1 MKSIKKLICMLF
13 MLVLSITNV
22 NAANEKGT
30 ITINKAIV
38 NEEYNIYKVLDLET
52 YDKVNKHYI
61 YRAASDLET
70 DWETFLDGAT
80 DYLEARNENGDKY
93 YVWKDGVD
101 KSKAKEFAEKAY
113 KYAKDNNIT
122 PTKTK
127 KATSTSVVFDKLDLG
142 YYLVDSSV
150 GALLHLTTTNPSATV
165 NEKNTLNPNVDK
177 NVLENN
183 STGEYGKENDDMIGS
198 TISYK
203 TTITTGAGYGNY
215 VLYDVM
221 DIGLTFNVN
230 SVVVKIG
237 DEVVDSKNYTV
248 KTDVT
253 SYTFVIEFNDEFILK
268 QPKNTNIDVYYT
280 ATLNKD
286 ATVEGKGNV
295 NETYLEYGNKTET
308 KHSKTTT
315 YTYAFDLVKTNKE
328 GKELTGAEFILLDKY
343 GNKIKV
349 VLKDEETKTY
359 RIATG
364 NEIGVNIKAG
374 KATIEG
380 LDKDS
385 YKLEEVVSPE
395 GYNKLTSPVEFRVD
409 GKPNITVI
417 ERTLVEVI
425 NYTGSELPETGGIGT
440 KLFITSGLSLVLIC
454 GLVLVTKL
462 RLYKNI

>member
-13 MLVLSITNV
+13 MLVLSVVNV
-22 NAANEKGT
+22 SAAEKGT

-38 NEEYNIYKVLDLET
+38 NESYNIYKVLDLET
-52 YDKVNKHYI
+52 YDKVNNHYI
-61 YRAASDLET
+61 YRAASG
-70 DWETFLDGAT
+70 WETFLDGAT

-101 KSKAKEFAEKAY
+101 KSRAKEFAEKAY

-122 PTKTK
+122 PTMTK
-127 KATSTSVVFDKLDLG
+127 KATSTSVVFDNLDLG

-150 GALLHLTTTNPSATV
+150 GALLHLTTTNPTATV

-177 NVLENN
+177 NVLEN
-183 STGEYGKENDDMIGS
+183 STGVYGKENDDMIGS
-198 TISYK
+198 TINYK
-203 TTITTGAGYGNY
+203 STITTGAGYGSY
-215 VLYDVM
+215 VLYDKM
-221 DIGLTFNVN
+221 DKGLTFNVN

-237 DEVVDSKNYTV
+237 DDVVEANNYV
-248 KTDVT
+248 AKTNVT
-253 SYTFVIEFNDEFILK
+253 DYTFVIEFNDEFILK

-286 ATVEGKGNV
+286 ATIEGDGNI
-295 NETYLEYGNKTET
+295 NETFLKYGNNITTDKKKTI
-308 KHSKTTT
+308 T
-315 YTYAFDLVKTNKE
+315 YTYAFEIIKTNKE
-328 GKELTGAEFILLDKY
+328 GVELTGAEFILLDKL
-343 GNKIKV
+343 GNEIKV
-349 VLKDEETKTY
+349 ILKDEETKTY

-385 YKLEEVVSPE
+385 YKLKEVVSPE
-395 GYNKLTSPVEFRVD
+395 GYNKLTSPVEFSVN
-409 GKPNITVI
+409 GKTNVTII
-417 ERTLVEVI
+417 ERTRVNVI

>member
-38 NEEYNIYKVLDLET
+38 NESYNIYKVLDLET
-52 YDKVNKHYI
+52 YDKVNNHYI
-61 YRAASDLET
+61 YRAAKG
-70 DWETFLDGAT
+70 WETFLDGAT

-101 KSKAKEFAEKAY
+101 KAKAKEFAEKAY
-113 KYAKDNNIT
+113 KYAKDKDNNIT
-122 PTKTK
+122 PTMTK
-127 KATSTSVVFDKLDLG
+127 NATSTSVKFENLELG

-150 GALLHLTTTNPSATV
+150 GALLHLTTTNPTASV

-177 NVLENN
+177 NVLEN
-183 STGEYGKENDDMIGS
+183 STGKYGKENDDMIGS

-221 DIGLTFNVN
+221 DIGLTFNDN

-237 DEVVDSKNYTV
+237 NEVVDNTNYTV
-248 KTDVT
+248 KTDVKG
-253 SYTFVIEFNDEFILK
+253 YTFVIEFEDEFIAK

-286 ATVEGKGNV
+286 AVVEGEGNV

-308 KHSKTTT
+308 EHSKTTT

-328 GKELTGAEFILLDKY
+328 GKELTGAEFILLDK
-343 GNKIKV
+343 NDKEIKV
-349 VLKDEETKTY
+349 ILKDKDKNIY

-364 NEIGVNIKAG
+364 DEEGVNIKVG
-374 KATIEG
+374 HATIEG

-385 YKLEEVVSPE
+385 YKLKEVVSPE
-395 GYNKLTSPVEFRVD
+395 GYNKLTSPVEFTVN
-409 GKPNITVI
+409 GKTSTTI
-417 ERTLVEVI
+417 ERPEVNVI

-440 KLFITSGLSLVLIC
+440 KLFITSGLTLVIIC

>member
-13 MLVLSITNV
+13 MLVLSVVNV
-22 NAANEKGT
+22 SAAEKGT

-38 NEEYNIYKVLDLET
+38 NESYNIYKVLDLET
-52 YDKVNKHYI
+52 YDKVNNHYI
-61 YRAASDLET
+61 YRAASG
-70 DWETFLDGAT
+70 WEAFLDGAT

-113 KYAKDNNIT
+113 KYAKDNNNNIT

-127 KATSTSVVFDKLDLG
+127 KATSTSVVFDDLDLG

-150 GALLHLTTTNPSATV
+150 GALLHLTTTNPTAIV

-177 NVLENN
+177 NVLEN

-221 DIGLTFNVN
+221 DKGLTFNSN
-230 SVVVKIG
+230 SVIVKIG
-237 DEVVDSKNYTV
+237 DALVDANNYTV

-253 SYTFVIEFNDEFILK
+253 GYTFVIEFKDEFILK

-295 NETYLEYGNKTET
+295 NETCLEYGNKTKT
-308 KHSKTTT
+308 DSSKTTT
-315 YTYAFDLVKTNKE
+315 YTYAFNLVKTNKD
-328 GKELTGAEFILLDKY
+328 GVELTGAEFKLLDKD
-343 GNKIKV
+343 GKEIKV
-349 VLKDEETKTY
+349 VLKGEESNTY
-359 RIATG
+359 RIAIG
-364 NEIGVNIKAG
+364 DEEGVNIKVG
-374 KATIEG
+374 HATIEG

-385 YKLEEVVSPE
+385 YKLKEVVSPE
-395 GYNKLTSPVEFRVD
+395 GYNKLTSPVEFTVN
-409 GKPNITVI
+409 GKTSTTI
-417 ERTLVEVI
+417 ERPEVNVI

-440 KLFITSGLSLVLIC
+440 KLFITSGLTLVLIC

>member
-13 MLVLSITNV
+13 MLVLSVVNV
-22 NAANEKGT
+22 SAAEKGT

-38 NEEYNIYKVLDLET
+38 NESYNIYKVLDLET
-52 YDKVNKHYI
+52 YDKVNNHYI
-61 YRAASDLET
+61 YRAASG
-70 DWETFLDGAT
+70 WETFLDGAT

-101 KSKAKEFAEKAY
+101 KSRAKEFAEKAY
-113 KYAKDNNIT
+113 KYVKDNNIT
-122 PTKTK
+122 PTMTK
-127 KATSTSVVFDKLDLG
+127 KATSTSVVFDNLDLG

-150 GALLHLTTTNPSATV
+150 GALLHLTTTNPTATV

-177 NVLENN
+177 NVLEN
-183 STGEYGKENDDMIGS
+183 STGVYGKENDDIIGS
-198 TISYK
+198 TINYK
-203 TTITTGAGYGNY
+203 STITTGAGYGSY
-215 VLYDVM
+215 VLYDKM
-221 DIGLTFNVN
+221 DKGLTFNVN
-230 SVVVKIG
+230 SVIVKIG
-237 DEVVDSKNYTV
+237 DDVVDANNYVV
-248 KTDVT
+248 KTNVT
-253 SYTFVIEFNDEFILK
+253 DYTFVIEFNDEFILK

-286 ATVEGKGNV
+286 ATIEGDGNI
-295 NETYLEYGNKTET
+295 NETFLKYGNNIET
-308 KHSKTTT
+308 DKKRTIT
-315 YTYAFDLVKTNKE
+315 YTYAFDIIKTNKE
-328 GKELTGAEFILLDKY
+328 GVELTGAEFKLLDKS
-343 GNKIKV
+343 GNEIKV
-349 VLKDEETKTY
+349 VLKDEVSNTY
-359 RIATG
+359 IVATG

-385 YKLEEVVSPE
+385 YKLKEVVSPE
-395 GYNKLTSPVEFRVD
+395 GYNKLTSPVEFSVN
-409 GKPNITVI
+409 GKTNVTII
-417 ERTLVEVI
+417 ERTRVNVI

>member
-13 MLVLSITNV
+13 MLVLSVVNV
-22 NAANEKGT
+22 SAAEKGT

-38 NEEYNIYKVLDLET
+38 NESYNIYKVLDLET
-52 YDKVNKHYI
+52 YDKVNNHYI
-61 YRAASDLET
+61 YRAASG
-70 DWETFLDGAT
+70 WETFLDGAT

-101 KSKAKEFAEKAY
+101 KSRAKEFAEKAY

-122 PTKTK
+122 PTMTK
-127 KATSTSVVFDKLDLG
+127 KANSTSVKFDNLDLG

-150 GALLHLTTTNPSATV
+150 GALLHLTTTNPTATV

-177 NVLENN
+177 NVLEN
-183 STGEYGKENDDMIGS
+183 STGVYGKENDDMIGS
-198 TISYK
+198 TINYK
-203 TTITTGAGYGNY
+203 STITTGAGYGSY
-215 VLYDVM
+215 ILYDKM
-221 DIGLTFNVN
+221 DKGLTFNVN

-237 DEVVDSKNYTV
+237 DDVVEANNYVV
-248 KTDVT
+248 KTNVT
-253 SYTFVIEFNDEFILK
+253 DYTFVIEFNDEFILK

-286 ATVEGKGNV
+286 ATIEGDGNI
-295 NETYLEYGNKTET
+295 NETFLKYGNNITTDKKKTI
-308 KHSKTTT
+308 T
-315 YTYAFDLVKTNKE
+315 YTYAFEIIKTNKE
-328 GKELTGAEFILLDKY
+328 GVELTGAEFILLDKL
-343 GNKIKV
+343 GNEIKV
-349 VLKDEETKTY
+349 ILKDEETKTY

-385 YKLEEVVSPE
+385 YKLKEVVSPE
-395 GYNKLTSPVEFRVD
+395 GYNKLTSPVEFSVN
-409 GKPNITVI
+409 GKTNDTI
-417 ERTLVEVI
+417 ERTRVNVI

>member
-13 MLVLSITNV
+13 MLVLSVVNV
-22 NAANEKGT
+22 SAAEKGT

-38 NEEYNIYKVLDLET
+38 NESYNIYKVLDLET
-52 YDKVNKHYI
+52 YDKVNNHYI
-61 YRAASDLET
+61 YRAASG
-70 DWETFLDGAT
+70 WETFLDGAT
-80 DYLEARNENGDKY
+80 DCLEARNENGDKY

-101 KSKAKEFAEKAY
+101 KSRAKEFAEKAY

-122 PTKTK
+122 PTMTK
-127 KATSTSVVFDKLDLG
+127 KATSTSVVFDNLDLG

-150 GALLHLTTTNPSATV
+150 GALLHLTTTNPTATV

-177 NVLENN
+177 NVLEN
-183 STGEYGKENDDMIGS
+183 STGVYGKENDDMIGS
-198 TISYK
+198 TINYK
-203 TTITTGAGYGNY
+203 STITTGAGYGSY
-215 VLYDVM
+215 VLYDKM
-221 DIGLTFNVN
+221 DKGLTFNVN

-237 DEVVDSKNYTV
+237 DDVVDVNNYVV
-248 KTDVT
+248 KTNVT
-253 SYTFVIEFNDEFILK
+253 DYTFVIEFNDEFILK

-286 ATVEGKGNV
+286 ATIEGDGNI
-295 NETYLEYGNKTET
+295 NETFLKYGNNITTDKKKTI
-308 KHSKTTT
+308 T
-315 YTYAFDLVKTNKE
+315 YTYAFEIIKTNKE
-328 GKELTGAEFILLDKY
+328 GVELTGAEFILLDKL
-343 GNKIKV
+343 GNEIKV
-349 VLKDEETKTY
+349 ILKDEETKTY
-359 RIATG
+359 RIATE

-385 YKLEEVVSPE
+385 YKLKEVVSPE
-395 GYNKLTSPVEFRVD
+395 GYNKLTSPVEFSVN
-409 GKPNITVI
+409 GKTNVTII
-417 ERTLVEVI
+417 ERTRVNVI

>member
-13 MLVLSITNV
+13 MLVLSVVNV
-22 NAANEKGT
+22 SAAEKGT

-38 NEEYNIYKVLDLET
+38 NESYNIYKVLDLET
-52 YDKVNKHYI
+52 YDNNHYI
-61 YRAASDLET
+61 YRAASR
-70 DWETFLDGAT
+70 WETFLDGAT

-122 PTKTK
+122 PTKTT
-127 KATSTSVVFDKLDLG
+127 KATSTSVVFDNLDLG

-150 GALLHLTTTNPSATV
+150 GALLHLTTTNPTAIV

-177 NVLENN
+177 NVLEN
-183 STGEYGKENDDMIGS
+183 STGEYGKQNDDIIGS
-198 TISYK
+198 TIKYK

-221 DIGLTFNVN
+221 DKGLTFNAN
-230 SVVVKIG
+230 SVEVKIG
-237 DEVVDSKNYTV
+237 DEVVESTNYTV

-253 SYTFVIEFNDEFILK
+253 GYTFVIEFKDEFILK

-286 ATVEGKGNV
+286 ATVEGDGNI
-295 NETYLEYGNKTET
+295 NETFLKYGNNIET
-308 KHSKTTT
+308 DKKRTIT
-315 YTYAFDLVKTNKE
+315 YTYAFEIIKTNKE
-328 GKELTGAEFILLDKY
+328 GVELTGAEFILLDKSD
-343 GNKIKV
+343 NEIKV
-349 VLKDEETKTY
+349 IKDEETKTY

-385 YKLEEVVSPE
+385 YKLKEVVSPE
-395 GYNKLTSPVEFRVD
+395 GYNKLTSPVEFRVN
-409 GKPNITVI
+409 GKTNVTII
-417 ERTLVEVI
+417 ERTLVNVI

>member
-1 MKSIKKLICMLF
+1 MKSIKKFICMLF
-13 MLVLSITNV
+13 MLVFSVVNV
-22 NAANEKGT
+22 SAAEKGT

-38 NEEYNIYKVLDLET
+38 NESYNIYKVLDLET
-52 YDKVNKHYI
+52 YDKVNNHYI
-61 YRAASDLET
+61 YRAASG
-70 DWETFLDGAT
+70 WETFLDGAT

-101 KSKAKEFAEKAY
+101 KSRTKEFAEKAY
-113 KYAKDNNIT
+113 KHAKDNNIT
-122 PTKTK
+122 PTITK
-127 KATSTSVVFDKLDLG
+127 KATSTSVVFDNLDLG

-150 GALLHLTTTNPSATV
+150 GALLHLTTTNPTATV

-177 NVLENN
+177 NVLEN
-183 STGEYGKENDDMIGS
+183 STGKYGKENDDMIGS

-221 DIGLTFNVN
+221 DKGLTFND
-230 SVVVKIG
+230 SVEVKIG
-237 DEVVDSKNYTV
+237 NALVDANNYEV
-248 KTDVT
+248 KTNVT
-253 SYTFVIEFNDEFILK
+253 GYTFVIEFNDEFILK

-286 ATVEGKGNV
+286 AIIEGAGNI
-295 NETYLEYGNKTET
+295 NETFLKYGNNIRTDKKKTI
-308 KHSKTTT
+308 T
-315 YTYAFDLVKTNKE
+315 YTYAFEIIKTNKE
-328 GKELTGAEFILLDKY
+328 GVELTGAEFKLLDKN
-343 GNKIKV
+343 GNEIKV
-349 VLKDEETKTY
+349 VLKDEVSNTY
-359 RIATG
+359 RVATG
-364 NEIGVNIKAG
+364 SEEGVTIKAG

-385 YKLEEVVSPE
+385 YKLKEVVSPE
-395 GYNKLTSPVEFRVD
+395 GYNKLTSPVEFRVN
-409 GKPNITVI
+409 GKTNVTII
-417 ERTLVEVI
+417 ERTLVNVI

>member
-13 MLVLSITNV
+13 MLVLSVVNV
-22 NAANEKGT
+22 SAAEKGT

-38 NEEYNIYKVLDLET
+38 NESYNIYKVLDLET
-52 YDKVNKHYI
+52 YDKVNNHYI
-61 YRAASDLET
+61 YRAASG
-70 DWETFLDGAT
+70 WETFLDGAT

-101 KSKAKEFAEKAY
+101 KSRAKEFAEKAY

-122 PTKTK
+122 PTMNK
-127 KATSTSVVFDKLDLG
+127 KATSTSVVFDNLDLG

-150 GALLHLTTTNPSATV
+150 GALLHLTTTNPTATV

-177 NVLENN
+177 NVLEN
-183 STGEYGKENDDMIGS
+183 STGVYGKENDDMIGS
-198 TISYK
+198 TINYK
-203 TTITTGAGYGNY
+203 STITTGAGYGSY
-215 VLYDVM
+215 VLYDKM
-221 DIGLTFNVN
+221 DKGLTFNVN

-237 DEVVDSKNYTV
+237 DDVVEANNYVV
-248 KTDVT
+248 KTNVT
-253 SYTFVIEFNDEFILK
+253 DYTFVIEFNDEFILK

-286 ATVEGKGNV
+286 AIIEGDGNK
-295 NETYLEYGNKTET
+295 NETFLKYGNNITTDKKKTI
-308 KHSKTTT
+308 T
-315 YTYAFDLVKTNKE
+315 YTYAFEIIKTNKE
-328 GKELTGAEFILLDKY
+328 GVELTGAEFILLDKL
-343 GNKIKV
+343 GNEIKV
-349 VLKDEETKTY
+349 ILKDEETKTY

-385 YKLEEVVSPE
+385 YKLKEVVSPE
-395 GYNKLTSPVEFRVD
+395 GYNKLTSPVEFSVN
-409 GKPNITVI
+409 GKTNDTI
-417 ERTLVEVI
+417 ERTRVNVI

>member
-13 MLVLSITNV
+13 MLVLSVVNV
-22 NAANEKGT
+22 SAAEKGT

-38 NEEYNIYKVLDLET
+38 NESYNIYKVLDLET
-52 YDKVNKHYI
+52 YDKVNNHYI
-61 YRAASDLET
+61 YRAASG
-70 DWETFLDGAT
+70 WETFLNGAT

-101 KSKAKEFAEKAY
+101 KSMAKEFAEKAY
-113 KYAKDNNIT
+113 KYAKDNIT
-122 PTKTK
+122 PTMTK
-127 KATSTSVVFDKLDLG
+127 KAISTSVVFDNLDLG

-150 GALLHLTTTNPSATV
+150 GALLHLTTTNPTATV

-177 NVLENN
+177 NVLEN
-183 STGEYGKENDDMIGS
+183 STGVYGKENDDMIGS
-198 TISYK
+198 TINYK
-203 TTITTGAGYGNY
+203 STITTGAGYGSY
-215 VLYDVM
+215 VLYDKM
-221 DIGLTFNVN
+221 DKGLTFNVN

-237 DEVVDSKNYTV
+237 DDVVDVNNYEV
-248 KTDVT
+248 KTNVT
-253 SYTFVIEFNDEFILK
+253 GYTFVVEFNNEFILK

-286 ATVEGKGNV
+286 ATIEGDGNI
-295 NETYLEYGNKTET
+295 NETFLKYGNNIETDKKKTI
-308 KHSKTTT
+308 T
-315 YTYAFDLVKTNKE
+315 YTYAFEIIKTNKE
-328 GKELTGAEFILLDKY
+328 GVELTGAEFKLLDKN
-343 GNKIKV
+343 GNEIKV
-349 VLKDEETKTY
+349 VLKDEVSNTY
-359 RIATG
+359 RVATG

-385 YKLEEVVSPE
+385 YKLKEVVSPE
-395 GYNKLTSPVEFRVD
+395 GYNKLTSPVEFRVN
-409 GKPNITVI
+409 GKTNVTII
-417 ERTLVEVI
+417 ERTLVNVI

>member
-13 MLVLSITNV
+13 MLVLSVVNV
-22 NAANEKGT
+22 SAAEKGT

-38 NEEYNIYKVLDLET
+38 NESYNIYKVLDLET
-52 YDKVNKHYI
+52 YDKVNNHYI
-61 YRAASDLET
+61 YRAASR
-70 DWETFLDGAT
+70 WETFLDGAT

-101 KSKAKEFAEKAY
+101 KSRAKEFAEKAY

-122 PTKTK
+122 PTMTQ
-127 KATSTSVVFDKLDLG
+127 KATSTSVVFDNLDLG

-150 GALLHLTTTNPSATV
+150 GALLHLTTTNPTATV

-177 NVLENN
+177 NVLEN

-198 TISYK
+198 TINYK
-203 TTITTGAGYGNY
+203 STITTGAGYGSY
-215 VLYDVM
+215 VLYDKM
-221 DIGLTFNVN
+221 DVGLTFNSN
-230 SVVVKIG
+230 SVIVKIG
-237 DEVVDSKNYTV
+237 DALVDTNNYVV
-248 KTDVT
+248 KTNVT
-253 SYTFVIEFNDEFILK
+253 GYTFVIEFNDEFILK

-286 ATVEGKGNV
+286 AIIEGDGNI
-295 NETYLEYGNKTET
+295 NETFLKYGNNITTDKKKTI
-308 KHSKTTT
+308 T
-315 YTYAFDLVKTNKE
+315 YTYAFEIIKTNKE
-328 GKELTGAEFILLDKY
+328 GVELTGAEFKLLDKN
-343 GNKIKV
+343 GNEIKV
-349 VLKDEETKTY
+349 VLKEEVSNTY
-359 RIATG
+359 RVATG

-385 YKLEEVVSPE
+385 YKLKEVVSPE
-395 GYNKLTSPVEFRVD
+395 GYNKLTSPVEFSVN
-409 GKPNITVI
+409 GKTNVTII
-417 ERTLVEVI
+417 ERTLVNVI

>member
-13 MLVLSITNV
+13 MLVLSVVNV
-22 NAANEKGT
+22 SAAEKGT

-38 NEEYNIYKVLDLET
+38 NESYNIYKVLDLET
-52 YDKVNKHYI
+52 YDKVNNHYI
-61 YRAASDLET
+61 YRAASG
-70 DWETFLDGAT
+70 WETFLDGAT

-101 KSKAKEFAEKAY
+101 KSRAKEFAEKAY
-113 KYAKDNNIT
+113 KYAKDNNNIT
-122 PTKTK
+122 PTMTK
-127 KATSTSVVFDKLDLG
+127 KANSTSVKFDNLDLG

-150 GALLHLTTTNPSATV
+150 GALLHLTTTNPTATV

-177 NVLENN
+177 NVLEN
-183 STGEYGKENDDMIGS
+183 STGVYGKENDDMIGS
-198 TISYK
+198 TINYK
-203 TTITTGAGYGNY
+203 STITTGAGYGSY
-215 VLYDVM
+215 VLYDKM
-221 DIGLTFNVN
+221 DKGLTFNVN

-237 DEVVDSKNYTV
+237 DDVVEANNYVV
-248 KTDVT
+248 KTNVT
-253 SYTFVIEFNDEFILK
+253 DYTFVIEFNDEFILK

-286 ATVEGKGNV
+286 AIIEGDGNI
-295 NETYLEYGNKTET
+295 NETFLKYGNNITTDKKKTI
-308 KHSKTTT
+308 T
-315 YTYAFDLVKTNKE
+315 YTYAFEIIKTNKE
-328 GKELTGAEFILLDKY
+328 GVELTGAEFILLDKL
-343 GNKIKV
+343 GNEIKV
-349 VLKDEETKTY
+349 ILKDEETKTY

-385 YKLEEVVSPE
+385 YKLKEVVSPE
-395 GYNKLTSPVEFRVD
+395 GYNKLTSPVEFSVN
-409 GKPNITVI
+409 GKTNDTI
-417 ERTLVEVI
+417 ERTRVNVI

>member
-13 MLVLSITNV
+13 MLVLSVVNV
-22 NAANEKGT
+22 SAAEKGT

-38 NEEYNIYKVLDLET
+38 NESYNIYKVLDLET
-52 YDKVNKHYI
+52 YDKVNNHYI
-61 YRAASDLET
+61 YRAASG
-70 DWETFLDGAT
+70 WETFLDGAT

-101 KSKAKEFAEKAY
+101 KSRAKEFAEKAY

-122 PTKTK
+122 PTMTK
-127 KATSTSVVFDKLDLG
+127 KATSTSVVFDNLDLG

-150 GALLHLTTTNPSATV
+150 GALLHLTTTNPTATV

-177 NVLENN
+177 NVLEN
-183 STGEYGKENDDMIGS
+183 STGVYGKENDDIIGS
-198 TISYK
+198 TINYK
-203 TTITTGAGYGNY
+203 STITTGAGYGSY
-215 VLYDVM
+215 VLYDKM
-221 DIGLTFNVN
+221 DKGLTFNVN

-237 DEVVDSKNYTV
+237 DDVVEANNYVV
-248 KTDVT
+248 KTNVT
-253 SYTFVIEFNDEFILK
+253 DYTFVIEFNDEFILK

-286 ATVEGKGNV
+286 ATIEGDGNI
-295 NETYLEYGNKTET
+295 NETFLKYGNNITTDKKKTI
-308 KHSKTTT
+308 T
-315 YTYAFDLVKTNKE
+315 YTYAFEIIKTNKE
-328 GKELTGAEFILLDKY
+328 GVELTGAEFILLDKL
-343 GNKIKV
+343 GNEIKV
-349 VLKDEETKTY
+349 ILKDEETKTY

-385 YKLEEVVSPE
+385 YKLKEVVSPE
-395 GYNKLTSPVEFRVD
+395 GYNKLTSPVEFSVN
-409 GKPNITVI
+409 GKTNVTII
-417 ERTLVEVI
+417 ERTRVNVI

>member
-13 MLVLSITNV
+13 MLVLSVVNV
-22 NAANEKGT
+22 SAAEKGT

-38 NEEYNIYKVLDLET
+38 NESYNIYKVLDLET
-52 YDKVNKHYI
+52 YDKVNNHYI
-61 YRAASDLET
+61 YRAASG
-70 DWETFLDGAT
+70 WETFLDGAT

-101 KSKAKEFAEKAY
+101 KSRAKEFAEKAY

-122 PTKTK
+122 PTMTK
-127 KATSTSVVFDKLDLG
+127 KATSTSVVFDNLDLG

-150 GALLHLTTTNPSATV
+150 GALLHLTTTNPTATV

-177 NVLENN
+177 NVLEN
-183 STGEYGKENDDMIGS
+183 STGVYGKENDDMIGS
-198 TISYK
+198 TINYK
-203 TTITTGAGYGNY
+203 STITTGAGYGSY
-215 VLYDVM
+215 VLYDKM
-221 DIGLTFNVN
+221 DKGLTFNIN

-237 DEVVDSKNYTV
+237 DDVVEANNYVV
-248 KTDVT
+248 KTNVT
-253 SYTFVIEFNDEFILK
+253 DYTFVIEFNDEFILK

-286 ATVEGKGNV
+286 ATIEGDGNI
-295 NETYLEYGNKTET
+295 NETFLKYGNNITTDKKKTI
-308 KHSKTTT
+308 T
-315 YTYAFDLVKTNKE
+315 YTYAFEIIKTNKE
-328 GKELTGAEFILLDKY
+328 GVELTGAEFILLDKL
-343 GNKIKV
+343 GNEIKV
-349 VLKDEETKTY
+349 ILKDEETKTY

-364 NEIGVNIKAG
+364 NEIGVNIKVG

-385 YKLEEVVSPE
+385 YKLKEVVSPE
-395 GYNKLTSPVEFRVD
+395 GYNKLTSPVEFSVN
-409 GKPNITVI
+409 GKTNDTI
-417 ERTLVEVI
+417 ERTRVNVI

>member
-13 MLVLSITNV
+13 MLVLSVVNV
-22 NAANEKGT
+22 SAAEKGT

-38 NEEYNIYKVLDLET
+38 NESYNIYKVLDLET
-52 YDKVNKHYI
+52 YDKVNNHYI
-61 YRAASDLET
+61 YRAASG
-70 DWETFLDGAT
+70 WETFLDGAT

-101 KSKAKEFAEKAY
+101 KSRAKEFAEKAY

-122 PTKTK
+122 PTMTK
-127 KATSTSVVFDKLDLG
+127 KANSTSVKFDNLDLG

-150 GALLHLTTTNPSATV
+150 GALLHLTTTNPTATV

-177 NVLENN
+177 NVLEN
-183 STGEYGKENDDMIGS
+183 STGVYGKENDDMIGS
-198 TISYK
+198 TINYK
-203 TTITTGAGYGNY
+203 STITTGAGYGSY
-215 VLYDVM
+215 VLYDKM
-221 DIGLTFNVN
+221 DKGLTFNVN
-230 SVVVKIG
+230 SVIVKIG
-237 DEVVDSKNYTV
+237 DDVVDANNYVV
-248 KTDVT
+248 KTNVT
-253 SYTFVIEFNDEFILK
+253 DYTFVIEFNDEFILK

-286 ATVEGKGNV
+286 AIIEGNGNK
-295 NETYLEYGNKTET
+295 NETFLKYGNNITTDKKKTI
-308 KHSKTTT
+308 T
-315 YTYAFDLVKTNKE
+315 YTYAFEIIKTNKE
-328 GKELTGAEFILLDKY
+328 GVELTGAEFILLDKL
-343 GNKIKV
+343 GNEIKV
-349 VLKDEETKTY
+349 ILKDEETKTY
-359 RIATG
+359 RIATE

-385 YKLEEVVSPE
+385 YKLKEVVSPE
-395 GYNKLTSPVEFRVD
+395 GYNKLTSPVEFSVN
-409 GKPNITVI
+409 GKTNDTI
-417 ERTLVEVI
+417 ERTRVNVI

>member
-13 MLVLSITNV
+13 MLVLSVVNV
-22 NAANEKGT
+22 SAAEKGT

-38 NEEYNIYKVLDLET
+38 NESYNIYKVLDLET
-52 YDKVNKHYI
+52 YDKVNNHYI
-61 YRAASDLET
+61 YRAASG
-70 DWETFLDGAT
+70 WETFLDGAT

-101 KSKAKEFAEKAY
+101 KSRAKEFAEKAY

-122 PTKTK
+122 PTMTQ
-127 KATSTSVVFDKLDLG
+127 KANSTSVKFDNLDLG

-150 GALLHLTTTNPSATV
+150 GALLHLTTTNPTATV

-177 NVLENN
+177 NVLEN
-183 STGEYGKENDDMIGS
+183 STGEYGKENDDIIGS
-198 TISYK
+198 TINYK
-203 TTITTGAGYGNY
+203 STITTGAGYGSY
-215 VLYDVM
+215 VLYDKM
-221 DIGLTFNVN
+221 DVGLTFNSN
-230 SVVVKIG
+230 SVIVKIG
-237 DEVVDSKNYTV
+237 DVVVDANNYVV
-248 KTDVT
+248 KTNVT
-253 SYTFVIEFNDEFILK
+253 GYTFVIEFNDEFILK

-286 ATVEGKGNV
+286 AIIEGDGNI
-295 NETYLEYGNKTET
+295 NETFLKYGNNITTDKKKTI
-308 KHSKTTT
+308 T
-315 YTYAFDLVKTNKE
+315 YTYAFEIIKTNKE
-328 GKELTGAEFILLDKY
+328 GVELTGAEFKLLDKN
-343 GNKIKV
+343 GNEIKV
-349 VLKDEETKTY
+349 VLKEEVSNTY
-359 RIATG
+359 RVATG

-385 YKLEEVVSPE
+385 YKLKEVVSPE
-395 GYNKLTSPVEFRVD
+395 GYNKLTSPVEFSVN
-409 GKPNITVI
+409 GKTNVTII
-417 ERTLVEVI
+417 ERTLVNVI

>member
-13 MLVLSITNV
+13 MLVLSVVNV
-22 NAANEKGT
+22 SAAEKGT

-38 NEEYNIYKVLDLET
+38 NESYNIYKVLDLET
-52 YDKVNKHYI
+52 YDKVNNHYI
-61 YRAASDLET
+61 YRAASG
-70 DWETFLDGAT
+70 WETFLDGAT

-101 KSKAKEFAEKAY
+101 KSRAKEFAEKAY

-122 PTKTK
+122 PTMTK
-127 KATSTSVVFDKLDLG
+127 KATSTSVVFDNLDLG

-150 GALLHLTTTNPSATV
+150 GALLHLTTTNPTATV

-177 NVLENN
+177 NVLEN
-183 STGEYGKENDDMIGS
+183 STGVYGKENDDMIGS
-198 TISYK
+198 TINYK
-203 TTITTGAGYGNY
+203 STITTGAGYGSY
-215 VLYDVM
+215 VLYDKM
-221 DIGLTFNVN
+221 DKGLTFNVN

-237 DEVVDSKNYTV
+237 DDVVEANNYVV
-248 KTDVT
+248 KTNVT
-253 SYTFVIEFNDEFILK
+253 DYTFVIEFNDEFILK

-286 ATVEGKGNV
+286 ATIEGDGNI
-295 NETYLEYGNKTET
+295 NETFLKYGNNITTDKKKTI
-308 KHSKTTT
+308 T
-315 YTYAFDLVKTNKE
+315 YTYAFEIIKTNKE
-328 GKELTGAEFILLDKY
+328 GVELTGAEFILLDKL
-343 GNKIKV
+343 GNEIKV
-349 VLKDEETKTY
+349 ILKDEETKTF
-359 RIATG
+359 RIATE

-385 YKLEEVVSPE
+385 YKLKEVVSPE
-395 GYNKLTSPVEFRVD
+395 GYNKLTSPVEFSVN
-409 GKPNITVI
+409 GKTNVTII
-417 ERTLVEVI
+417 ERTRVNVI

>member
-1 MKSIKKLICMLF
+1 MKSIKKFICMLF
-13 MLVLSITNV
+13 MLVLSVVNV
-22 NAANEKGT
+22 SAAEKGT

-38 NEEYNIYKVLDLET
+38 NESYNIYKVLDLET
-52 YDKVNKHYI
+52 YDKVNNHYI
-61 YRAASDLET
+61 YRAASG
-70 DWETFLDGAT
+70 WETFLDGAT

-101 KSKAKEFAEKAY
+101 KSRAKEFAEKAY
-113 KYAKDNNIT
+113 KYVKDNNNIT
-122 PTKTK
+122 PTFTK
-127 KATSTSVVFDKLDLG
+127 KATSTSVVFDNLDLG

-150 GALLHLTTTNPSATV
+150 GALLHLTTTNPTATV

-177 NVLENN
+177 NVLEN
-183 STGEYGKENDDMIGS
+183 STGKYGKENDDMIGS

-203 TTITTGAGYGNY
+203 TTITTGAGYGSY
-215 VLYDVM
+215 VLYDKM
-221 DIGLTFNVN
+221 DVGLTFNSN
-230 SVVVKIG
+230 SVIVKIG
-237 DEVVDSKNYTV
+237 DDVVDVNNYEV
-248 KTDVT
+248 KTNVT
-253 SYTFVIEFNDEFILK
+253 GYTFVVEFNNEFIFK

-286 ATVEGKGNV
+286 ATVEGDGNI
-295 NETYLEYGNKTET
+295 NETFLKYGNNIET
-308 KHSKTTT
+308 DKKRTIT
-315 YTYAFDLVKTNKE
+315 YTYAFDIIKTNKE
-328 GKELTGAEFILLDKY
+328 GVELTGAEFKLLDKS
-343 GNKIKV
+343 GNEIKV
-349 VLKDEETKTY
+349 VLKDEVSNTY
-359 RIATG
+359 IVATG

-385 YKLEEVVSPE
+385 YKLKEVVSPE
-395 GYNKLTSPVEFRVD
+395 GYNKLTKPVEFRVN
-409 GKPNITVI
+409 GKTNVTII
-417 ERTLVEVI
+417 ERTLVDVI

>member
-13 MLVLSITNV
+13 MLVLSVVNV
-22 NAANEKGT
+22 SAAEKGT

-38 NEEYNIYKVLDLET
+38 NESYNIYKVLDLET
-52 YDKVNKHYI
+52 YDKVNNHYI
-61 YRAASDLET
+61 YRAASG
-70 DWETFLDGAT
+70 WETFLDGAT

-101 KSKAKEFAEKAY
+101 KSMAKEFAEKAY

-122 PTKTK
+122 PTMTK
-127 KATSTSVVFDKLDLG
+127 KATSTSVVFDNLDLG

-150 GALLHLTTTNPSATV
+150 GALLHLTTTNPTATV

-177 NVLENN
+177 NVLEN
-183 STGEYGKENDDMIGS
+183 STGVYGKENDDMIGS
-198 TISYK
+198 TINYK
-203 TTITTGAGYGNY
+203 STITTGAGYGSY
-215 VLYDVM
+215 VLYDKM
-221 DIGLTFNVN
+221 DKGLTFNVN

-237 DEVVDSKNYTV
+237 DDVVNANNYVV
-248 KTDVT
+248 KTNVT
-253 SYTFVIEFNDEFILK
+253 DYTFVIEFNDEFILK

-286 ATVEGKGNV
+286 AIIEGDGNI
-295 NETYLEYGNKTET
+295 NETFLKYGNNITTDKKKTI
-308 KHSKTTT
+308 T
-315 YTYAFDLVKTNKE
+315 YTYAFEIIKTNKE
-328 GKELTGAEFILLDKY
+328 GVELTGAEFILLDKL
-343 GNKIKV
+343 GNEIKV
-349 VLKDEETKTY
+349 ILKDEETKTY

-385 YKLEEVVSPE
+385 YKLKEVVSPE
-395 GYNKLTSPVEFRVD
+395 GYNKLTSPVEFSVN
-409 GKPNITVI
+409 GKTNDTI
-417 ERTLVEVI
+417 ERTRVNVI

>member
-13 MLVLSITNV
+13 MLVLSVVNV
-22 NAANEKGT
+22 SAAEKGT

-38 NEEYNIYKVLDLET
+38 NESYNIYKVLDLET
-52 YDKVNKHYI
+52 YDKVNNHYI
-61 YRAASDLET
+61 YRAASG
-70 DWETFLDGAT
+70 WETFLDGAT

-101 KSKAKEFAEKAY
+101 KSRAKEFAEKAY

-122 PTKTK
+122 PTMTK
-127 KATSTSVVFDKLDLG
+127 KATSTSVVFDNLDLG

-150 GALLHLTTTNPSATV
+150 GALLHLTTTNPTATV

-177 NVLENN
+177 NVLEN
-183 STGEYGKENDDMIGS
+183 STGVYGKENDDMIGS
-198 TISYK
+198 TINYK
-203 TTITTGAGYGNY
+203 STITTGAGYGSY
-215 VLYDVM
+215 VLYDKM
-221 DIGLTFNVN
+221 DKGLTFNVN

-237 DEVVDSKNYTV
+237 DDVVEANNYVV
-248 KTDVT
+248 KTNVT
-253 SYTFVIEFNDEFILK
+253 DYTFVIEFNDEFILK

-286 ATVEGKGNV
+286 ATIEGDGNK
-295 NETYLEYGNKTET
+295 NETFLKYGNNITTDKKKTI
-308 KHSKTTT
+308 T
-315 YTYAFDLVKTNKE
+315 YTYAFEIIKTNKE
-328 GKELTGAEFILLDKY
+328 GVELTGAEFILLDKL
-343 GNKIKV
+343 GNEIKV
-349 VLKDEETKTY
+349 ILKDEETKTY

-385 YKLEEVVSPE
+385 YKLKEVVSPE
-395 GYNKLTSPVEFRVD
+395 GYNKLTSPVEFSVN
-409 GKPNITVI
+409 GKTNVTII
-417 ERTLVEVI
+417 ERTRVNVI

>member
-13 MLVLSITNV
+13 MLVLSVMNV
-22 NAANEKGT
+22 SAAELGT

-38 NEEYNIYKVLDLET
+38 NEEYKIYKVLDLET
-52 YDKVNKHYI
+52 YDKVNNHYI
-61 YRAASDLET
+61 YRATNEWKA
-70 DWETFLDGAT
+70 FLDEAT

-101 KSKAKEFAEKAY
+101 KAKAKEFAEKAY
-113 KYAKDNNIT
+113 KYAKDKNIT
-122 PTKTK
+122 PTMTK
-127 KATSTSVVFDKLDLG
+127 KANSTSVKFDNLDLG

-150 GALLHLTTTNPSATV
+150 GALLHLTTTNPTATV

-177 NVLENN
+177 TVLEN
-183 STGEYGKENDDMIGS
+183 STGEYGKENDDIIGS
-198 TISYK
+198 TINYK
-203 TTITTGAGYGNY
+203 STITTGAGYGSY
-215 VLYDVM
+215 VLYDKM
-221 DIGLTFNVN
+221 DAGLTFNSN
-230 SVVVKIG
+230 SVIVKIG
-237 DEVVDSKNYTV
+237 DDVVDVNNYEV
-248 KTDVT
+248 KTNVT
-253 SYTFVIEFNDEFILK
+253 GYTFVVEFNNEFIFK

-286 ATVEGKGNV
+286 ATVEGDGNI
-295 NETYLEYGNKTET
+295 NETFLKYGNNIET
-308 KHSKTTT
+308 DKKRTIT
-315 YTYAFDLVKTNKE
+315 YTYAFDIIKTNKE
-328 GKELTGAEFILLDKY
+328 GVELTGAEFILLDKSD
-343 GNKIKV
+343 NEIKV
-349 VLKDEETKTY
+349 IKDEETKTY

-385 YKLEEVVSPE
+385 YKLKEVVSPE
-395 GYNKLTSPVEFRVD
+395 GYNKLTSPVEFRVN
-409 GKPNITVI
+409 GKTNVTII
-417 ERTLVEVI
+417 ERTRVNVI

>member
-13 MLVLSITNV
+13 MLVLSVVNV
-22 NAANEKGT
+22 SAAEKGT

-38 NEEYNIYKVLDLET
+38 NESYNIYKVLDLET
-52 YDKVNKHYI
+52 YDKVNNHYI
-61 YRAASDLET
+61 YRAASG
-70 DWETFLDGAT
+70 WETFLDGAT

-101 KSKAKEFAEKAY
+101 KSRAKEFAEKAY

-122 PTKTK
+122 PTMTK
-127 KATSTSVVFDKLDLG
+127 KATSTSVVFDNLDLG

-150 GALLHLTTTNPSATV
+150 GALLHLTTTNPTATV

-177 NVLENN
+177 NVLEN
-183 STGEYGKENDDMIGS
+183 STGVYGKENDDMIGS
-198 TISYK
+198 TINYK
-203 TTITTGAGYGNY
+203 STITTGAGYGSY
-215 VLYDVM
+215 VLYDKM
-221 DIGLTFNVN
+221 DKGLTFNVN

-237 DEVVDSKNYTV
+237 DDVVEANNYVV
-248 KTDVT
+248 KTNVT
-253 SYTFVIEFNDEFILK
+253 DYTFVIEFNDEFILK

-286 ATVEGKGNV
+286 ATIEGDGNI
-295 NETYLEYGNKTET
+295 NETFLKYGNNITTDKKKTI
-308 KHSKTTT
+308 T
-315 YTYAFDLVKTNKE
+315 YTYAFEIIKTNKE
-328 GKELTGAEFILLDKY
+328 GVELTGAEFILLDKL
-343 GNKIKV
+343 GNEIKV
-349 VLKDEETKTY
+349 ILKDEETKTY
-359 RIATG
+359 RIATE

-385 YKLEEVVSPE
+385 YKLKEVVSPE
-395 GYNKLTSPVEFRVD
+395 GYNKLTSPVEFSVN
-409 GKPNITVI
+409 GKTNVTII
-417 ERTLVEVI
+417 ERTRVNVI

>member
-13 MLVLSITNV
+13 MLVLSVVNV
-22 NAANEKGT
+22 SAAEKGT

-38 NEEYNIYKVLDLET
+38 NESYNIYKVLDLET
-52 YDKVNKHYI
+52 YDKVNNHYI
-61 YRAASDLET
+61 YRAASG
-70 DWETFLDGAT
+70 WETFLNGAT

-101 KSKAKEFAEKAY
+101 KSMAKEFAEKAY
-113 KYAKDNNIT
+113 KYAKDNIT
-122 PTKTK
+122 PTMTK
-127 KATSTSVVFDKLDLG
+127 KAISTSVVFDNLDLG

-150 GALLHLTTTNPSATV
+150 GALLHLTTTNPTATV

-177 NVLENN
+177 NVLEN
-183 STGEYGKENDDMIGS
+183 STGVYGKENDDIIGS
-198 TISYK
+198 TINYK
-203 TTITTGAGYGNY
+203 STITTGAGYGSY
-215 VLYDVM
+215 VLYDKM
-221 DIGLTFNVN
+221 DKGLTFNVN

-237 DEVVDSKNYTV
+237 DEVVEANNYVV
-248 KTDVT
+248 KTNVT
-253 SYTFVIEFNDEFILK
+253 DYTFVIEFNDEFILK

-286 ATVEGKGNV
+286 AIIEGDGNK
-295 NETYLEYGNKTET
+295 NETFLKYGNNIETDKKKTI
-308 KHSKTTT
+308 T
-315 YTYAFDLVKTNKE
+315 YTYAFEIIKTNKE
-328 GKELTGAEFILLDKY
+328 GVELTGAEFILLDKL
-343 GNKIKV
+343 GNEIKV
-349 VLKDEETKTY
+349 ILKDEGTKTY

-385 YKLEEVVSPE
+385 YKLKEVVSPE
-395 GYNKLTSPVEFRVD
+395 GYNKLTSPVEFRVN
-409 GKPNITVI
+409 GKTNVTII
-417 ERTLVEVI
+417 ERTLVNVI

>member
-13 MLVLSITNV
+13 MLVLSVVNV
-22 NAANEKGT
+22 SAAEKGT

-38 NEEYNIYKVLDLET
+38 NESYNIYKVLDLET
-52 YDKVNKHYI
+52 YDKVNNHYI
-61 YRAASDLET
+61 YRAASG
-70 DWETFLDGAT
+70 WETFLDGAT

-101 KSKAKEFAEKAY
+101 KSRAKEFAEKAY

-122 PTKTK
+122 PTMTK
-127 KATSTSVVFDKLDLG
+127 KATSTSVVFDNLDLG

-150 GALLHLTTTNPSATV
+150 GALLHLTTTNPTATV

-177 NVLENN
+177 NVLEN
-183 STGEYGKENDDMIGS
+183 STGVYGKENDDIIGS
-198 TISYK
+198 TINYK
-203 TTITTGAGYGNY
+203 STITTGAGYGSY
-215 VLYDVM
+215 VLYDKM
-221 DIGLTFNVN
+221 DKGLTFNVN

-237 DEVVDSKNYTV
+237 DDVVEANNYVV
-248 KTDVT
+248 KTNVT
-253 SYTFVIEFNDEFILK
+253 DYTFVIEFNDEFILK

-286 ATVEGKGNV
+286 ATIEGDGNI
-295 NETYLEYGNKTET
+295 NETFLKYGNNITTDKKKTI
-308 KHSKTTT
+308 T
-315 YTYAFDLVKTNKE
+315 YTYAFEIIKTNKE
-328 GKELTGAEFILLDKY
+328 GVELTGAEFILLDKL
-343 GNKIKV
+343 GNEIKV
-349 VLKDEETKTY
+349 ILKDEGTKTY

-385 YKLEEVVSPE
+385 YKLKEVVSPE
-395 GYNKLTSPVEFRVD
+395 GYNKLTSPVEFSVN
-409 GKPNITVI
+409 GKTNDTI
-417 ERTLVEVI
+417 ERTRVNVI

>member
-13 MLVLSITNV
+13 MLILSVVNV
-22 NAANEKGT
+22 SAAEKGT

-38 NEEYNIYKVLDLET
+38 NESYNIYKVLDLET
-52 YDKVNKHYI
+52 YDKVNNHYI
-61 YRAASDLET
+61 YRAASG
-70 DWETFLDGAT
+70 WETFLDGAT

-101 KSKAKEFAEKAY
+101 KSRAKEFAEKAY

-122 PTKTK
+122 PTMTK
-127 KATSTSVVFDKLDLG
+127 KATSTSVVFDNLDLG

-150 GALLHLTTTNPSATV
+150 GALLHLTTTNPTATV

-177 NVLENN
+177 NVLEN
-183 STGEYGKENDDMIGS
+183 STGVYGKENDDMIGS
-198 TISYK
+198 TINYK
-203 TTITTGAGYGNY
+203 STITTGAGYGSY
-215 VLYDVM
+215 VLYDKM
-221 DIGLTFNVN
+221 DKGLTFNVN

-237 DEVVDSKNYTV
+237 DDVVDVNNYVV
-248 KTDVT
+248 KTNVT
-253 SYTFVIEFNDEFILK
+253 DYTFVIEFNDEFILK

-286 ATVEGKGNV
+286 ATIEGDGNI
-295 NETYLEYGNKTET
+295 NETFLKYGNNITTDKKKTI
-308 KHSKTTT
+308 T
-315 YTYAFDLVKTNKE
+315 YTYAFEIIKTNKE
-328 GKELTGAEFILLDKY
+328 GVELTGAEFILLDKL
-343 GNKIKV
+343 GNEIKV
-349 VLKDEETKTY
+349 ILKDEETKTY

-364 NEIGVNIKAG
+364 NEIGVNIKVG

-385 YKLEEVVSPE
+385 YKLKEVVSPE
-395 GYNKLTSPVEFRVD
+395 GYNKLTSPVEFRVN
-409 GKPNITVI
+409 GKTNDTI
-417 ERTLVEVI
+417 ERTRVNVI

>member
-13 MLVLSITNV
+13 MLVLSVVNV
-22 NAANEKGT
+22 SAAEKGT

-38 NEEYNIYKVLDLET
+38 NESYNIYKVLDLET
-52 YDKVNKHYI
+52 YDKVNNHYI
-61 YRAASDLET
+61 YRAASG
-70 DWETFLDGAT
+70 WETFLNGAT

-101 KSKAKEFAEKAY
+101 KSMAKEFAEKAY

-122 PTKTK
+122 PTMTK
-127 KATSTSVVFDKLDLG
+127 KATSTSVVFDNLDLG

-150 GALLHLTTTNPSATV
+150 GALLHLTTTNPTATV

-177 NVLENN
+177 NVLEN
-183 STGEYGKENDDMIGS
+183 STGVYGKENDDMIGS
-198 TISYK
+198 TINYK
-203 TTITTGAGYGNY
+203 STITTGAGYGSY
-215 VLYDVM
+215 VLYDKM
-221 DIGLTFNVN
+221 DKGLTFNVN

-237 DEVVDSKNYTV
+237 DDVVEANNYVV
-248 KTDVT
+248 KTNFTD
-253 SYTFVIEFNDEFILK
+253 YTFVIEFNDEFILK

-286 ATVEGKGNV
+286 ATIEGDGNI
-295 NETYLEYGNKTET
+295 NETFLKYGNNITTDKKKTI
-308 KHSKTTT
+308 T
-315 YTYAFDLVKTNKE
+315 YTYAFEIIKTNKE
-328 GKELTGAEFILLDKY
+328 GVELTGAEFILLDKL
-343 GNKIKV
+343 GNEIKV
-349 VLKDEETKTY
+349 ILKDEETKTY

-364 NEIGVNIKAG
+364 NEIGVNIKVG

-385 YKLEEVVSPE
+385 YKLKEVVSPE
-395 GYNKLTSPVEFRVD
+395 GYNKLTSPVEFSVN
-409 GKPNITVI
+409 GKTNVTII
-417 ERTLVEVI
+417 ERTRVNVI

>member
-13 MLVLSITNV
+13 MLVLSVVNV
-22 NAANEKGT
+22 SAAEKGT

-38 NEEYNIYKVLDLET
+38 NESYNIYKVLDLET
-52 YDKVNKHYI
+52 YDKVNNHYI
-61 YRAASDLET
+61 YRAASG
-70 DWETFLDGAT
+70 WETFLDGAT

-101 KSKAKEFAEKAY
+101 KSRAKEFAEKAY

-122 PTKTK
+122 PTMTK
-127 KATSTSVVFDKLDLG
+127 KATSTSVVFDNLDLG

-150 GALLHLTTTNPSATV
+150 GALLHLTTTNPTATV

-177 NVLENN
+177 NVLEN
-183 STGEYGKENDDMIGS
+183 STGVYGKENDDIIGS
-198 TISYK
+198 TINYK
-203 TTITTGAGYGNY
+203 STITTGAGYGSY
-215 VLYDVM
+215 VLYDKM
-221 DIGLTFNVN
+221 DKGLTFNVN
-230 SVVVKIG
+230 SVIVKIG
-237 DEVVDSKNYTV
+237 DVVVDANNYVV
-248 KTDVT
+248 KTNVT
-253 SYTFVIEFNDEFILK
+253 DYTFVIEFNDEFILK

-286 ATVEGKGNV
+286 AIIEGNGNK
-295 NETYLEYGNKTET
+295 NETFLKYGNNITTDKKKTI
-308 KHSKTTT
+308 T
-315 YTYAFDLVKTNKE
+315 YTYAFEIIKTNKE
-328 GKELTGAEFILLDKY
+328 GVELTGAEFILLDKL
-343 GNKIKV
+343 GNEIKV
-349 VLKDEETKTY
+349 ILKDEETKTY

-364 NEIGVNIKAG
+364 NEIGVNIKVG

-385 YKLEEVVSPE
+385 YKLKEVVSPE
-395 GYNKLTSPVEFRVD
+395 GYNKLTSPVEFRVN
-409 GKPNITVI
+409 GKTNDTI
-417 ERTLVEVI
+417 ERTQVNVI

>member
-13 MLVLSITNV
+13 MLVLSVVNV
-22 NAANEKGT
+22 SAAEKGT

-38 NEEYNIYKVLDLET
+38 NESYNIYKVLDLET
-52 YDKVNKHYI
+52 YDKVNNHYI
-61 YRAASDLET
+61 YRAASG
-70 DWETFLDGAT
+70 WETFLDGAT

-101 KSKAKEFAEKAY
+101 KAKVKEFAEKAY
-113 KYAKDNNIT
+113 KYAKDKNIT
-122 PTKTK
+122 PTMTK
-127 KATSTSVVFDKLDLG
+127 KANSTSVKFDNLDLG

-150 GALLHLTTTNPSATV
+150 GALLHLTTTNPTATV

-177 NVLENN
+177 NVLEN
-183 STGEYGKENDDMIGS
+183 STGEYGKENDDIIGS
-198 TISYK
+198 TINYK
-203 TTITTGAGYGNY
+203 STITTGAGYGSY
-215 VLYDVM
+215 VLYDKM
-221 DIGLTFNVN
+221 DTGLTFNSN
-230 SVVVKIG
+230 SVIVKIG
-237 DEVVDSKNYTV
+237 DDVVDVNNYEV
-248 KTDVT
+248 KTNVT
-253 SYTFVIEFNDEFILK
+253 GYTFVVEFNNEFILK

-286 ATVEGKGNV
+286 ATIEGDGNI
-295 NETYLEYGNKTET
+295 NETFLKYGNNIET
-308 KHSKTTT
+308 DKKRTIT
-315 YTYAFDLVKTNKE
+315 YTYAFEIIKTNKE
-328 GKELTGAEFILLDKY
+328 GVELTGAEFKLLDKS
-343 GNKIKV
+343 GNEIKV
-349 VLKDEETKTY
+349 VLKDEVSNTY
-359 RIATG
+359 IVATG

-385 YKLEEVVSPE
+385 YKLKEVVSPE
-395 GYNKLTSPVEFRVD
+395 GYNKLTSPVEFRVN
-409 GKPNITVI
+409 GKTNVTII
-417 ERTLVEVI
+417 ERTLVNVI

>member
-13 MLVLSITNV
+13 MLVLSVVNV
-22 NAANEKGT
+22 SAAEKGT

-38 NEEYNIYKVLDLET
+38 NESYNIYKVLDLET
-52 YDKVNKHYI
+52 YDKVNNHYI
-61 YRAASDLET
+61 YRAASG
-70 DWETFLDGAT
+70 WETFLDGAT

-93 YVWKDGVD
+93 YVWKGGVD
-101 KSKAKEFAEKAY
+101 KSRAKEFAEKAY

-122 PTKTK
+122 PTMTK
-127 KATSTSVVFDKLDLG
+127 KATSTSVVFDNLDLG

-150 GALLHLTTTNPSATV
+150 GALLHLTTTNPTATV

-177 NVLENN
+177 NVLEN
-183 STGEYGKENDDMIGS
+183 STGVYGKENDDMIGS
-198 TISYK
+198 TINYK
-203 TTITTGAGYGNY
+203 STITTGAGYGSY
-215 VLYDVM
+215 VLYDKM
-221 DIGLTFNVN
+221 DKGLTFNVN
-230 SVVVKIG
+230 SVIVKIG
-237 DEVVDSKNYTV
+237 DVVVDANNYVV
-248 KTDVT
+248 KTNVT
-253 SYTFVIEFNDEFILK
+253 DYTFVIEFNDEFILK

-286 ATVEGKGNV
+286 ATIEGDGNI
-295 NETYLEYGNKTET
+295 NETFLKYGNNITTDKKKTI
-308 KHSKTTT
+308 T
-315 YTYAFDLVKTNKE
+315 YTYAFEIIKTNKE
-328 GKELTGAEFILLDKY
+328 GVELTGAEFILLDKL
-343 GNKIKV
+343 GNEIKV
-349 VLKDEETKTY
+349 ILKDEETKTY

-385 YKLEEVVSPE
+385 YKLKEVVSPE
-395 GYNKLTSPVEFRVD
+395 GYNKLTSPVEFSVN
-409 GKPNITVI
+409 GKTNDTI
-417 ERTLVEVI
+417 ERTRVNVI

>member
-13 MLVLSITNV
+13 MLVLSVVNV
-22 NAANEKGT
+22 SAAEKGT

-38 NEEYNIYKVLDLET
+38 NESYNIYKVLDLET
-52 YDKVNKHYI
+52 YDKVNNHYI
-61 YRAASDLET
+61 YRAASG
-70 DWETFLDGAT
+70 WETFLDGAT

-101 KSKAKEFAEKAY
+101 KSRAKEFAEKAY

-122 PTKTK
+122 PTMTK
-127 KATSTSVVFDKLDLG
+127 KATSTSVVFDNLDLG

-150 GALLHLTTTNPSATV
+150 GALLHLTTTNPTATV

-177 NVLENN
+177 NVLEN
-183 STGEYGKENDDMIGS
+183 STGVYGKENDDMIGS
-198 TISYK
+198 TINYK
-203 TTITTGAGYGNY
+203 STITTGAGYGSY
-215 VLYDVM
+215 VLYDKM
-221 DIGLTFNVN
+221 DAGLTFNVN

-237 DEVVDSKNYTV
+237 DDVVDVNNYEV
-248 KTDVT
+248 KTNVT
-253 SYTFVIEFNDEFILK
+253 DYTFVIEFNDEFILK

-286 ATVEGKGNV
+286 ATIEGDGNI
-295 NETYLEYGNKTET
+295 NETFLKYGNNITTDKKKTI
-308 KHSKTTT
+308 T
-315 YTYAFDLVKTNKE
+315 YTYAFEIIKTNKE
-328 GKELTGAEFILLDKY
+328 GVELTGAEFILLDKL
-343 GNKIKV
+343 GNEIKV
-349 VLKDEETKTY
+349 ILKDEETKTY

-385 YKLEEVVSPE
+385 YKLKEVVSPE
-395 GYNKLTSPVEFRVD
+395 GYNKLTSPVEFSVN
-409 GKPNITVI
+409 GKTNDTI
-417 ERTLVEVI
+417 ERTRVNVI

>member
-52 YDKVNKHYI
+52 YDKVNNHYI
-61 YRAASDLET
+61 YRAASG
-70 DWETFLDGAT
+70 WGTFLDGAT

-93 YVWKDGVD
+93 YVWKDGVG
-101 KSKAKEFAEKAY
+101 KSRAKEFAEKAY
-113 KYAKDNNIT
+113 KYAKDNNIA
-122 PTKTK
+122 PTKTT
-127 KATSTSVVFDKLDLG
+127 KATSTSVVFDNLDLG

-150 GALLHLTTTNPSATV
+150 GALLHLTTTNPTATV

-177 NVLENN
+177 NVLEN
-183 STGEYGKENDDMIGS
+183 STGKYGKENDDMIGS
-198 TISYK
+198 TIKYK

-221 DIGLTFNVN
+221 NKGLTFNAN
-230 SVVVKIG
+230 SVEVKIG
-237 DEVVDSKNYTV
+237 DEVVESTNYTV

-253 SYTFVIEFNDEFILK
+253 GYTFVIEFKDEFILK

-286 ATVEGKGNV
+286 ATIEGDGNI
-295 NETYLEYGNKTET
+295 NETFLKYGNNIET
-308 KHSKTTT
+308 DKKITIT
-315 YTYAFDLVKTNKE
+315 YTYAFDIIKTNKE
-328 GKELTGAEFILLDKY
+328 GVELTGAEFKLLDKTKN
-343 GNKIKV
+343 GNEIKV
-349 VLKDEETKTY
+349 VLKDEVSNTY

-364 NEIGVNIKAG
+364 NEEGVTIKAG

-385 YKLEEVVSPE
+385 YKLKEVVSPE
-395 GYNKLTSPVEFRVD
+395 GYNKLTSPVEFRVN
-409 GKPNITVI
+409 GKTNVTII
-417 ERTLVEVI
+417 ERTLVNVI

>member
-13 MLVLSITNV
+13 MLVLSVVNV
-22 NAANEKGT
+22 SAAEKRT

-38 NEEYNIYKVLDLET
+38 NESYNIYKVLDLET
-52 YDKVNKHYI
+52 YDKVNNHYI
-61 YRAASDLET
+61 YRAASG
-70 DWETFLDGAT
+70 WETFLDGAT

-101 KSKAKEFAEKAY
+101 KSRAKEFAEKAY

-122 PTKTK
+122 PTMTK
-127 KATSTSVVFDKLDLG
+127 KATSTSVVFDNLDLG

-150 GALLHLTTTNPSATV
+150 GALLHLTTTNPTATV

-177 NVLENN
+177 NVLEN
-183 STGEYGKENDDMIGS
+183 STGVYGKENDDMIGS
-198 TISYK
+198 TINYK
-203 TTITTGAGYGNY
+203 STITTGAGYGSY
-215 VLYDVM
+215 VLYDKM
-221 DIGLTFNVN
+221 DKGLTFNVN

-237 DEVVDSKNYTV
+237 DDVVEANNYVV
-248 KTDVT
+248 KTNVT
-253 SYTFVIEFNDEFILK
+253 DYTFVIEFNDEFILK

-286 ATVEGKGNV
+286 ATIEGDGNI
-295 NETYLEYGNKTET
+295 NETFLKYGNNITTDKKKTI
-308 KHSKTTT
+308 T
-315 YTYAFDLVKTNKE
+315 YTYAFEIIKTNKE
-328 GKELTGAEFILLDKY
+328 GVELTGAEFILLDKL
-343 GNKIKV
+343 GNEIKV
-349 VLKDEETKTY
+349 ILKDEETKTY

-385 YKLEEVVSPE
+385 YKLKEVVSPE
-395 GYNKLTSPVEFRVD
+395 GYNKLTSPVEFSVN
-409 GKPNITVI
+409 GKTNVTII
-417 ERTLVEVI
+417 ERTRVNVI

-462 RLYKNI
+462 RLYKNM